1 MNISRRSSGRRRTA
15 APASIDTIRG
25 VVSRLA
31 IAVAVA
37 VSLTP
42 AMALAQ
48 PSPQQRVPV
57 VLFSDFQCP
66 YCARVGA
73 VLEEA
78 ERRFPGRMQVVFKH
92 MPLPI
97 HPQAPLA
104 HEAALEAEAQGRFQ
118 QMHDLLFANQSK
130 LDVQSLIGHAGTI
143 GLDKAAFERALAERR
158 HRAVVERDLREAQA
172 LGVNATPTLFVN
184 GRKLVGVPSIE
195 VLSAAITGAP
205 EPTTAVAPV
214 PVDRISLAGAPV
226 KGPADAPIT
235 IVEYSDLQCGFCARA
250 ATTVSDLVRGYEGK
264 VRWVFKHYPLDFHRD
279 AMLAHQFALA
289 AGEQGKFWEMHDA
302 IFASQH
308 AMKRQDLLP
317 LATSLGLDV
326 ARLEK
331 DVDSGRFVEVI
342 RRDLSEGAGLGVDG
356 TPTFFINGH
365 RLVGAQPP
373 GAFKAIIDRE
383 LSGAAQPTTADDAP
397 PAIVLEW
404 FADLRNPLSRDAAA
418 QIRQLRAQYGRQM
431 TVVFRHR
438 PLEGREASMRAH
450 EALLAADEQGK
461 FWEMHD
467 LLLVQQWVN
476 SAEQLIEHAG
486 RLGLDPVRFTTS
498 LASGRYRA
506 AIQSDIDEAK
516 ARDVRGTPVFFVNG
530 KRFDGLVPLDD
541 LRRAIDAML
550 APAAAVK

>member
-1 MNISRRSSGRRRTA
+1 MSICRRSSGHPRIA
-15 APASIDTIRG
+15 APAFTETARRALR
-25 VVSRLA
+25 VA
-31 IAVAVA
+31 AVALVVGA
-37 VSLTP
+37 SGLT
-42 AMALAQ
+42 AASAQ
-48 PSPQQRVPV
+48 TRTPV
-57 VLFSDFQCP
+57 VLFSDFACP

-73 VLEEA
+73 VLREA
-78 ERRFPGRMQVVFKH
+78 EQRFPDRIEVVFKH

-104 HEAALEAEAQGRFQ
+104 HEAALEAGAQGRFQ
-118 QMHDLLFANQSK
+118 EMHDLLFANQSK
-130 LDVQSLIGHAGTI
+130 LDLQSLLGYADTL

-158 HRAVVERDLREAQA
+158 HRPVVERDVRDAQA
-172 LGVNATPTLFVN
+172 LGINATPTLFVN

-195 VLSAAITGAP
+195 ALSAAITGAP
-205 EPTTAVAPV
+205 ETAAAPDAQV
-214 PVDRISLAGAPV
+214 PMEQISLAGAPSR
-226 KGPADAPIT
+226 GPADAPIT

-250 ATTVSDLVRGYEGK
+250 ASTVRDVVRGYEGR
-264 VRWVFKHYPLDFHRD
+264 VRWIFKHYPLDFHRE

-342 RRDLSEGAGLGVDG
+342 RRDLGEGAALGVEG

-365 RLVGAQPP
+365 RLVGAQPVTV
-373 GAFKAIIDRE
+373 FRAIIDKE
-383 LSGAAQPTTADDAP
+383 LAASTPPAAAAEP

-418 QIRQLRAQYGRQM
+418 QIRQLRAEYGRLM

-438 PLEGREASMRAH
+438 PLEGREESFRVH

-476 SAEQLIEHAG
+476 STEQLIEQAG
-486 RLGLDPVRFTTS
+486 RLRLDPIRFTSS
-498 LASGRYRA
+498 LASGRYRP
-506 AIQSDIDEAK
+506 AIRADLDEAL
-516 ARDVRGTPVFFVNG
+516 AREVKGTPVFFVNG
-530 KRFDGLVPLDD
+530 RRFDGLVPLEE
-541 LRRAIDAML
+541 LRQAIDEML
-550 APAAAVK
+550 ASRGPIK